1 MFRQSIGASLHWV
14 QVSAR
19 TEYKYL
25 FGNLAKVVDEADDGC
40 FLERVLNTVD
50 VDVALVEEIVKD
62 VDALDGAR
70 ALLLLAEYQVN
81 PLVQVRADVVTL
93 QRLSI
98 SAIMSRPGEWHTN
111 IAIEAKDQAREQ
123 RIAKRRCREARYDAP
138 RDGLE

>member
-1 MFRQSIGASLHWV
+1 M
-14 QVSAR
+14 
-19 TEYKYL
+19 
-25 FGNLAKVVDEADDGC
+25 
-40 FLERVLNTVD
+40 
-50 VDVALVEEIVKD
+50 KD
-62 VDALDGAR
+62 IDALDGTR
-70 ALLLLAEYQVN
+70 ALLLLAEYQVD

-93 QRLSI
+93 QRLSV